1 MIGKIHSYQSM
12 GTVDGPGVRFVV
24 FMQGCPL
31 RCAYCHNPDT
41 WEYETKST
49 IHAAPEEVFNRIK
62 RCRPYFG
69 KEGGVTVSGG
79 EVLLQA
85 QFVTEL
91 FRLCRAENISTCL
104 DTSGCILNRQVEKL
118 LGVTDTVLLDI
129 KMTNS
134 GDYKT
139 YVGTTLEKV
148 MAFLNVLE
156 EKNIDT
162 WIRQVIVPGFNDTE
176 ENISKLYELI
186 KDFKCIK
193 KIELLPFRKLCS
205 DKYKEMKIEFPFGKY
220 SECSPERIEK
230 MRRLLENYTNKKA

>member
-1 MIGKIHSYQSM
+1 M

-41 WEYETKST
+41 WEFDTKET
-49 IHAAPEEVFNRIK
+49 IYAQPEEVFAKIK

-85 QFVTEL
+85 EFVTEL
-91 FRLCRAENISTCL
+91 FKLCKEENISTCL
-104 DTSGCILNRQVEKL
+104 DTSGCVLNEKVLKL
-118 LGVTDTVLLDI
+118 LDVTDTVLLDI
-129 KMTNS
+129 KMTNN

-205 DKYKEMKIEFPFGKY
+205 DKYKKMKIEFPFGKY
-220 SECSPERIEK
+220 SECSPERIEE
-230 MRRLLENYTNKKA
+230 MRSLLENYTNKKPNSTFK

>member
-1 MIGKIHSYQSM
+1 M

-41 WEYETKST
+41 WEFDTKET
-49 IHAAPEEVFNRIK
+49 IYAQPEEVFAKIK

-69 KEGGVTVSGG
+69 KKGGVTVSGG

-85 QFVTEL
+85 EFVTEL
-91 FRLCRAENISTCL
+91 FKLCKEENISTCL
-104 DTSGCILNRQVEKL
+104 DTSGCILNEKVLKL
-118 LGVTDTVLLDI
+118 LDVTDTVLLDI
-129 KMTNS
+129 KMTNN

-162 WIRQVIVPGFNDTE
+162 WIRQVIVPEFNDSQ
-176 ENISKLYELI
+176 ENISKLWELV
-186 KDFKCIK
+186 KDFKCVK

-205 DKYKEMKIEFPFGKY
+205 DKYKALNIEFPFGKY
-220 SECSPERIEK
+220 DECSPERIEEMK
-230 MRRLLENYTNKKA
+230 AVLEGYTDRQI

>member
-49 IHAAPEEVFNRIK
+49 ISATPEEVFQRIK

-91 FRLCRAENISTCL
+91 FKLCKAENISTCL
-104 DTSGCILNRQVEKL
+104 DTSGCILNEQVEKL
-118 LGVTDTVLLDI
+118 LDVTDTVLLDI

-134 GDYKT
+134 EDYKT

-148 MAFLNVLE
+148 MAFLDALE
-156 EKNIDT
+156 VKNIDT
-162 WIRQVIVPGFNDTE
+162 WIRQVIVPGFNDSE
-176 ENISKLYELI
+176 ENISKLYDLI

-220 SECSPERIEK
+220 CECSPERIEE
-230 MRRLLENYTNKKA
+230 MRRLLKNYTK